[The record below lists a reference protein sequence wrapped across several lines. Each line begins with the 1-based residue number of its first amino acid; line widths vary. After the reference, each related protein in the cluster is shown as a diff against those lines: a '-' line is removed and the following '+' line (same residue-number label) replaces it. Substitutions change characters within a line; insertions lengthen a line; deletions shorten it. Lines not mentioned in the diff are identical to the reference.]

1 MSALRSLTERF
12 NPTHDGRA
20 DFRGYSRGMARGWE
34 SKGVEEQIGAA
45 EAARAARERRHLTP
59 GEVEVETRR
68 DGLVL
73 ARARI
78 ARDLEA
84 AHDPRYRAMLER
96 ALAHLDAEL
105 ASL

>member
-1 MSALRSLTERF
+1 
-12 NPTHDGRA
+12 
-20 DFRGYSRGMARGWE
+20 MARGWE

-45 EAARAARERRHLTP
+45 EAARAARARRQMTEAEI
-59 GEVEVETRR
+59 EVEARR
-68 DGLVL
+68 EGLLL

-84 AHDPRYRAMLER
+84 ARDPRYRAMLDR
-96 ALAHLDAEL
+96 ALAHVDAEL